1 MFSQILY
8 TWRRVKAENE
18 GISAV
23 EFALIAPLMAL
34 IYFGCIELSFMMTLD
49 RKVTGAAATLGDLTA
64 RAAAV
69 TDDDLS
75 DIFEATRMIMQPNDM
90 TKAHMRITSLK
101 NDGTATDDGDD
112 TNGVEVAVAW
122 SDVCGTEFSTLD
134 EDTEVS
140 IPDNL
145 VPAGGTIIMAE
156 IKYPYSSPIGFFFKE
171 DKMLSDTFYLRPRR
185 VDSISRDTSAG
196 TLTCGY
202 TVN

>member
-1 MFSQILY
+1 MVSRFLD
-8 TWRRVKAENE
+8 TWRRLKAENE

-23 EFALIAPLMAL
+23 EFALIAPLMAV

-64 RAAAV
+64 RASSV
-69 TDDDLS
+69 NNDDVS

-90 TKAHMRITSLK
+90 TKAHMRVTSLFD
-101 NDGTATDDGDD
+101 DGTATDDGDD
-112 TNGVEVAVAW
+112 DNGVEIAVDW
-122 SDVCGTEFSTLD
+122 SIRCGTEFSTLT
-134 EDTEVS
+134 EDSEVS

-156 IKYPYSSPIGFFFKE
+156 IKYPYSSPIGFFFSE

-185 VDSISRDTSAG
+185 VDRITHDDTTG

-202 TVN
+202 TP